1 MSSIIND
8 MVFAQVV
15 NLGTSR
21 CGPVRH
27 EFTPGVASTA
37 RVVTIGAQLPGMIAM
52 TSGSEIFE
60 LNDPL
65 VQEISHI
72 AATAFPGSE
81 LGVETRSS
89 SLAEG
94 HIVAGLSDEGWRN
107 AVRLGKLVPSSNS
120 PDHLFSETFANLI
133 VGMNGDVDVYSF
145 STYARPQL
153 GVPNSVTVIEID
165 KIQIVSDGVY
175 QGMEAGAAVVL
186 EHDQGM
192 FVTQVSDVFIETVLL
207 ESISIPATIL
217 QFSGVFGLIAN
228 KKQSLKIWF
237 NPVPAARLVRLPA
250 TQVTYDQILATTN
263 APPDAIILDATDTV
277 ITPGYQNAIP
287 PIRVLRNLAKATR
300 GRTVRDEVIGSGD
313 ASKSFQSFQLAK
325 SPLTYLPDPLAP
337 KGLRNT
343 LEVFVDGQ
351 KWRQAPSFYGAK
363 PSDAIYVV
371 RHDEDHET
379 FVVFGDGEL
388 GRRLPT
394 GVDNVVATYRYGVGG
409 NVPANSITTLE
420 KPIKGVRKIF
430 NPLPATGGKEPPTR
444 EQLRREAPLSTLVL
458 GRCISLLDFE
468 AEARRFGN
476 VVNAKAR
483 WGWDDAGETAVVNV
497 WCSTRDAGDPSATLG
512 TYLAGLAEPG
522 IALHVAKATPS
533 VRVLR
538 IELAID
544 PRFRAQEVELDV
556 ARHLFHDFDGILST
570 RNAVIG
576 GPLVRSQVHAA
587 IHAIPGV
594 LGIDTL
600 TLDGVELP
608 NILTMPNESTYL
620 DLEHADMTVGS
631 TAAGLQLFGN
641 P

>member
-1 MSSIIND
+1 MGGVFVNAEFPDYVVSS
-8 MVFAQVV
+8 VFAY
-15 NLGTSR
+15 LAKG
-21 CGPVRH
+21 
-27 EFTPGVASTA
+27 ASQ
-37 RVVTIGAQLPGMIAM
+37 G
-52 TSGSEIFE
+52 
-60 LNDPL
+60 
-65 VQEISHI
+65 
-72 AATAFPGSE
+72 
-81 LGVETRSS
+81 
-89 SLAEG
+89 
-94 HIVAGLSDEGWRN
+94 
-107 AVRLGKLVPSSNS
+107 
-120 PDHLFSETFANLI
+120 
-133 VGMNGDVDVYSF
+133 VDVYVF
-145 STYARPQL
+145 PLAARPFLAIGQPVDPISATITRITL
-153 GVPNSVTVIEID
+153 DGVHGVVQGSAIVIEHEANMFLTAATV
-165 KIQIVSDGVY
+165 VSVATSNVEGISVPTTVVQVDGDF
-175 QGMEAGAAVVL
+175 G
-186 EHDQGM
+186 
-192 FVTQVSDVFIETVLL
+192 LL
-207 ESISIPATIL
+207 E
-217 QFSGVFGLIAN
+217 N
-228 KKQSLKIWF
+228 YKQSLKIWF

-263 APPDAIILDATDTV
+263 APADAIILDATDTV

-313 ASKSFQSFQLAK
+313 GSKSFQSFQLAK
-325 SPLTYLPDPLAP
+325 SPLTYLPDPSAP
-337 KGLRNT
+337 SGLRNT

-351 KWRQAPSFYGAK
+351 KWRQAASFYGAQ

-444 EQLRREAPLSTLVL
+444 EQLRREAHLSTLVL

-468 AEARRFGN
+468 AEARRFGT

-497 WCSTRDAGDPSATLG
+497 WCATRDAGDPSAALG

-522 IALHVAKATPS
+522 TALRVAKATPS

-576 GPLVRSQVHAA
+576 GPLVRSQVYAA
-587 IHAIPGV
+587 IHALPGV
-594 LGIDTL
+594 LGIDAL

-608 NILTMPNESTYL
+608 NILTMPNQSTYL